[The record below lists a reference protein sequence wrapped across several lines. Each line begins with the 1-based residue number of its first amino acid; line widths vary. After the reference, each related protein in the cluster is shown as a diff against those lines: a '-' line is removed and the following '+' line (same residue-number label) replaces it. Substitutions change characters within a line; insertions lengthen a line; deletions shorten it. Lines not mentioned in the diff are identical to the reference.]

1 MPSNALFA
9 DLYQLTMLRAYFEL
23 GMASPSAFS
32 LFVRKLPA
40 RRNFLIACGLAEL
53 LREIKSLRFCDEQL
67 SYLRRLGEFRIR
79 SWDGFEGFASPATFM
94 RCARERPFS
103 PMSRSSKSWRRLQ
116 KRSSSRRSF

>member
-40 RRNFLIACGLAEL
+40 RRNFLIACGVAEL
-53 LREIKSLRFCDEQL
+53 LREISRCDFVTSSLV
-67 SYLRRLGEFRIR
+67 
-79 SWDGFEGFASPATFM
+79 T
-94 RCARERPFS
+94 CAR
-103 PMSRSSKSWRRLQ
+103 
-116 KRSSSRRSF
+116 